1 IGDTVSVLT
10 EVDQENITYTWTPQ
24 IDISCF
30 DCPSPYLYPKEDT
43 RYLLVV
49 EDSAGC
55 FRHNYY
61 VDIYVVVAYSLEVPS
76 AFTPL
81 GPEVNSVVYAKGFGI
96 KHFIEFRIFN
106 RWGEEVFSTDDITK
120 GWDGYY
126 KGELQNIDTYK
137 YFVRAE
143 MWNGEIFER
152 KGDILL
158 MR

>member
-1 IGDTVSVLT
+1 
-10 EVDQENITYTWTPQ
+10 
-24 IDISCF
+24 
-30 DCPSPYLYPKEDT
+30 
-43 RYLLVV
+43 
-49 EDSAGC
+49 
-55 FRHNYY
+55 
-61 VDIYVVVAYSLEVPS
+61 
-76 AFTPL
+76 
-81 GPEVNSVVYAKGFGI
+81 VNSVVYAKGFGI